1 MVSMGVIR
9 DLKNWCYKKY
19 SFVIRDL
26 KTGVIK
32 DYATVEK
39 NNI

>member
-19 SFVIRDL
+19 SFVIRDF
-26 KTGVIK
+26 
-32 DYATVEK
+32 K
-39 NNI
+39 NWCYKRLCNGGKK

>member
-19 SFVIRDL
+19 SSVIRDF
-26 KTGVIK
+26 
-32 DYATVEK
+32 K
-39 NNI
+39 NWCYKRLCNGGKK

>member
-19 SFVIRDL
+19 SFVIRDF
-26 KTGVIK
+26 KNWCYT